1 MTRRVVWLLLA
12 AYLVALVLIAYWPT
26 PVDRGAPDLVI
37 SEFVHALRRRGIT
50 FVDYDRIEFTAN
62 IALFVPFGLLLGAL
76 SRPGRR
82 WVAFLLCVAGSAA
95 IELGQALF
103 LPHRIA
109 SIADVVANSMGAA
122 IGILVVDLVGRVA
135 RSRRAATEQE
145 EPPILPSH

>member
-12 AYLVALVLIAYWPT
+12 AYLVVLVLIAYWPT

-37 SEFVHALRRRGIT
+37 SEFVRALRRRGIT
-50 FVDYDRIEFTAN
+50 VVDYDRIEFTAN
-62 IALFVPFGLLLGAL
+62 IVLFVPFGLLLGAL

-82 WVAFLLCVAGSAA
+82 WLAFLLCVAGSAA

-109 SIADVVANSMGAA
+109 SIADVVANSIGAA
-122 IGILVVDLVGRVA
+122 LGVLAIALVARVT
-135 RSRRAATEQE
+135 RSRRAGAERE
-145 EPPILPSH
+145 EPPILPSR